1 MNERLHKLVELA
13 FPREELQMPS
23 EGEDEG
29 EDSITIVFPKH
40 TRASILHYEGYIG
53 DNLHKIA
60 DTEIADLSHIHI
72 VQKDGKYYIS
82 VVGNLSATF
91 ISSDNLSFIIPVND
105 RPPAILT
112 DNIAIVVRENEE
124 LHDDGN

>member
-13 FPREELQMPS
+13 FPREELQIPS
-23 EGEDEG
+23 EDEG
-29 EDSITIVFPKH
+29 EDSITIVFPEH

-53 DNLHKIA
+53 DDLHKIA
-60 DTEIADLSHIHI
+60 DTEIADLSHIQI
-72 VQKDGKYYIS
+72 VQKDRKYYIS

-91 ISSDNLSFIIPVND
+91 ISSDNLSFIIPAND
-105 RPPAILT
+105 RNPPAILT